1 MILGRKCG
9 ADGRGAV
16 RIFSGIST
24 FVRDDGG
31 YTTITV
37 AVALLVSLA
46 LVFSTASVV
55 WTSERSAD
63 VQTVADSAAMSGANV
78 VAAYS
83 TIAQVLDACV
93 LSMGILGT
101 SILGAG
107 MVLAAIPVVQG
118 MAPEVIDA
126 GRQILS
132 ARRDFAKSAAEGLK
146 RLEGAIPALVAANA
160 ASCASA
166 SSGPWSPLITSSGT
180 PGRRRSSS
188 RHARI

>member
-1 MILGRKCG
+1 MILGRRCG
-9 ADGRGAV
+9 VDGRGAV

-93 LSMGILGT
+93 LSMGILGM

-118 MAPEVIDA
+118 MAPEVTRGFEKSVKIRECPGIFWKVRKNPTDD
-126 GRQILS
+126 RS
-132 ARRDFAKSAAEGLK
+132 EERRVGKECRS
-146 RLEGAIPALVAANA
+146 R
-160 ASCASA
+160 
-166 SSGPWSPLITSSGT
+166 WSPY
-180 PGRRRSSS
+180 
-188 RHARI
+188 H